1 MNIILFGAPGA
12 GKGTQAKF
20 LIKEFGLIQ
29 ISTGDMLRE
38 SVNRKTELGKQ
49 VENIMANGE
58 LVPDDI
64 IFSLINE
71 RLKNKDIKNG
81 FIFDGFPRN
90 LKQAQ
95 KLDEIM
101 NQMNMQLD
109 YVFHIDVDEKIL
121 TSRIENRAKQEKII
135 RKDDTPTVLIERLKV
150 YNKDTKPVLDYYFN
164 QNLLNDKNSVLSSS
178 MFFVNS
184 IVEVNI
190 FAMLSEIFFYVE
202 TFSTYFTCIFP
213 IRFLMR

>member
-12 GKGTQAKF
+12 GKGTQANL

-29 ISTGDMLRE
+29 ISTGDMLRD

-58 LVPDDI
+58 LVSDDI

-71 RLKNKDIKNG
+71 KLKNKDKKNG

-90 LKQAQ
+90 LKQAK

-101 NQMNMQLD
+101 NDMNMHLD
-109 YVFHIDVDEKIL
+109 FVFHIDVDEKIL
-121 TSRIENRAKQEKII
+121 TGRIENRAKQEKVI
-135 RKDDTPTVLIERLKV
+135 RNE
-150 YNKDTKPVLDYYFN
+150 
-164 QNLLNDKNSVLSSS
+164 S
-178 MFFVNS
+178 
-184 IVEVNI
+184 
-190 FAMLSEIFFYVE
+190 
-202 TFSTYFTCIFP
+202 
-213 IRFLMR
+213 